1 MSGVTDTRYF
11 SREMSR
17 SRNDP
22 YGPTPDACHHCRTAF
37 THGQTRYPILSGI
50 NWSGGWGLASV
61 CMDCFKCAAVEE
73 ATKLQRHQHKCEGCF
88 EPMLTVLNACAG
100 QWRVCSPRCYQ
111 RVYRKRRHGRDSVVA
126 WKGHRAKTVPF
137 AKSRSRS
144 GAGNISARTLSIA
157 LRSAGSGHIVDASA
171 TIDDRARRPRHYKGG

>member
-50 NWSGGWGLASV
+50 NWGGGWGLASV

-111 RVYRKRRHGRDSVVA
+111 PVYRKRRHGRDSVVA
-126 WKGHRAKTVPF
+126 WKGHRQDCAVCKKPLEERRGQHKRKDAVYCSSKCRQW
-137 AKSRSRS
+137 AYRR
-144 GAGNISARTLSIA
+144 RL
-157 LRSAGSGHIVDASA
+157 GH
-171 TIDDRARRPRHYKGG
+171 H